1 MFMTKSIDSTG
12 RAGRNFLLDL
22 LKQKEMGVFLALVAI
37 VAFLVCKT
45 DSFASKDNLF
55 AVSRQIAYVAIVA
68 LGIFFVIVTSG
79 IDLSVG
85 SLVCLSGVIC
95 ALVLQGGHHP
105 LLAVLA
111 GLLTGA
117 VAGAIN
123 GLLVS
128 YVGVTSFI
136 VTLGMLSVAKGAVLV
151 LTHGD
156 SVRGSTE
163 QFSTFLDFGKRTF
176 LDGRLSM
183 PVVVLLVLAVIC
195 YIVLRYTVFGRRLFA
210 VGGNEQATE
219 LSGINVRGIK
229 FFSFV
234 IASVA
239 SSIVG
244 ILYIF
249 QYNSAQSSAG
259 EGMEMDAIAAAVIG
273 GTSLLGGQGSV
284 VGILIGAIMMGV
296 IRNGLVLMKVDAYWQ
311 KSIIGAIIVL
321 AAVIDILR
329 SKRK

>member
-1 MFMTKSIDSTG
+1 MTKSTNPAG
-12 RAGRNFLLDL
+12 RAGNNFLLDL
-22 LKQKEMGVFLALVAI
+22 LKKKEMGVFLALVAI
-37 VAFLVCKT
+37 IAYLTCKT
-45 DSFASKDNLF
+45 DFASQTNLF

-85 SLVCLSGVIC
+85 SLVCLSGVVC
-95 ALVLQGGHHP
+95 AMVLQGGHHP
-105 LLAVLA
+105 ILAVSA
-111 GLLTGA
+111 GLLTG
-117 VAGAIN
+117 VLAGAIN
-123 GLLVS
+123 GFLVS

-156 SVRGSTE
+156 SVRGSTD
-163 QFSTFLDFGKRTF
+163 QFSAYLDWGKRTF

-183 PVVVLLVLAVIC
+183 PVVVLVILAVLC

-219 LSGINVRGIK
+219 LSGINVRSIK
-229 FFSFV
+229 FFTFV
-234 IASVA
+234 ISSVA
-239 SSIVG
+239 SSIAG
-244 ILYIF
+244 MLYIC

-284 VGILIGAIMMGV
+284 VGVLIGAVMMGV
-296 IRNGLVLMKVDAYWQ
+296 IRNGLVLMRVDAYWQ

>member
-1 MFMTKSIDSTG
+1 MTKSIDSTG